1 LKELEDEK
9 KEKEAIKIQGMR
21 NKIEKEYNESEAK
34 KRAIAAH
41 AEQDRIE
48 AARIKE
54 LRDW

>member
-1 LKELEDEK
+1 MKEIEDEK

-41 AEQDRIE
+41 AE
-48 AARIKE
+48 
-54 LRDW
+54 